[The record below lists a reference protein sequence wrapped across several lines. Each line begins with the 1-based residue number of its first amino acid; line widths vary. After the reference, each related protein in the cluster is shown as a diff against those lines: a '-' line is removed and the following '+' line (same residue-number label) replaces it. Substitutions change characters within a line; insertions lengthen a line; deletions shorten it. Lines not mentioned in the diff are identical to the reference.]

1 MARGQERPILWSTTF
16 YRVEWI
22 NDEHSRIAHLYGAEP
37 ICVQH
42 LSWTGVGQ
50 PRARLCL
57 SQPTSSI
64 AKHMKP
70 AQHNNTRL
78 MERPAAERH
87 KHIYLCVISFRSHG
101 IRSPYARSAYCLY
114 SNINVI
120 YRTYFMAGTISL

>member
-1 MARGQERPILWSTTF
+1 MARGQEHPILWSTTF

-42 LSWTGVGQ
+42 LIWTGVGQ

-64 AKHMKP
+64 AYEAST
-70 AQHNNTRL
+70 AQQYKTDG
-78 MERPAAERH
+78 
-87 KHIYLCVISFRSHG
+87 KTG
-101 IRSPYARSAYCLY
+101 G
-114 SNINVI
+114 
-120 YRTYFMAGTISL
+120 RTA